1 MFLYMGSMNVLGKSW
16 YVFRSEVGDIYV
28 CVCVCVDMYISA
40 HVLCKDASNSQS
52 EFVFNF
58 L

>member
-16 YVFRSEVGDIYV
+16 YVFRSEVGDV
-28 CVCVCVDMYISA
+28 CVCIDMYISA
-40 HVLCKDASNSQS
+40 HVSCEDASNSQS